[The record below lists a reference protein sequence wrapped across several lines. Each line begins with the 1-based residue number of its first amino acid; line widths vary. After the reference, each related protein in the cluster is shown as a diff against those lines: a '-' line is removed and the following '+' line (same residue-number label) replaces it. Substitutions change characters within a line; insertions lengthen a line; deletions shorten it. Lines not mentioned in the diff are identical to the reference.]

1 MKEKVLRAE
10 GPDLSESTEGFPKEM
25 ICESQ
30 KELIRQS
37 GNSEERK
44 RKKYLSK

>member
-1 MKEKVLRAE
+1 MKEEVLKAE
-10 GPDLSESTEGFPKEM
+10 GPDLSESTEGFPEE
-25 ICESQ
+25 IFESQ

-37 GNSEERK
+37 GNNEERK